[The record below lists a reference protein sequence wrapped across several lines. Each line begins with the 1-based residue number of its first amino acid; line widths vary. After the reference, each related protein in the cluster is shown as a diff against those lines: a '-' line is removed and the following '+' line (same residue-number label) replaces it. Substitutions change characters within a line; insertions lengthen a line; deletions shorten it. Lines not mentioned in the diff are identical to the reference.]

1 MILRGTLS
9 NNLLNPCRKS
19 NVAELITMDLSQTL
33 KEPKYWLLA
42 LVAGLAAIHLTLLS
56 RVDNSE
62 LFSTSL
68 LFWLAA
74 GSLIWDRYQT
84 LNLESNL
91 TASVLGALIVIGML
105 TRVGLSPDSVSS
117 AWMLPLVAGLGTG
130 LLASGFKG
138 LKQYWREFIIFGLL
152 AIYPVLQFILAA
164 IDLSEI
170 TAKAAS
176 FVLLYF
182 GFPVRLQGVFL
193 LMPSSRVEVYS
204 ACAGIQSILQL
215 LSVSVLFL
223 LIFPL
228 RSHVQKV
235 LCVVSAVV
243 ISFVVNTLRVAL
255 MAILNNAGDKNAF
268 AYWHEG
274 QGSLIFSAI
283 AVLVFGCFCWFFFL
297 RTPNQKPDSG
307 PQGNA

>member
-1 MILRGTLS
+1 MNWSKILRDS
-9 NNLLNPCRKS
+9 
-19 NVAELITMDLSQTL
+19 
-33 KEPKYWLLA
+33 KYWLLA
-42 LVAGLAAIHLTLLS
+42 LVTALAAIHLTLLS
-56 RVDNSE
+56 RIDNSE
-62 LFSTSL
+62 LFATCL
-68 LFWLAA
+68 LFWIAA

-91 TASVLGALIVIGML
+91 VASLLGALIVIGMV
-105 TRVGLSPDSVSS
+105 TRVSVSPDSASS
-117 AWMLPLVAGLGTG
+117 AWVLPLVAGLGTG

-152 AIYPVLQFILAA
+152 AVYPLLRLTLEA

-176 FVLLYF
+176 FVLWYS

-193 LMPSSRVEVYS
+193 LMPSSRVEVYG
-204 ACAGIQSILQL
+204 ACSGIQSILQL
-215 LSVSVLFL
+215 LSISVLFL
-223 LIFPL
+223 LMFPL

-235 LCVVSAVV
+235 VCIVAAVV
-243 ISFVVNTLRVAL
+243 IGFVVNALRVAL

-268 AYWHEG
+268 DYWHEG

-283 AVLVFGCFCWFFFL
+283 AVLVLGGFCWFFFL
-297 RTPNQKPDSG
+297 RKPDQTDSG
-307 PQGNA
+307 AQENA

>member
-1 MILRGTLS
+1 MNWSKILRDS
-9 NNLLNPCRKS
+9 
-19 NVAELITMDLSQTL
+19 
-33 KEPKYWLLA
+33 KYWLLA
-42 LVAGLAAIHLTLLS
+42 LVTALAAIHLTVLS
-56 RVDNSE
+56 RIDNSE
-62 LFSTSL
+62 LFATCL
-68 LFWLAA
+68 LFWIAA

-91 TASVLGALIVIGML
+91 VASLLGALIVIGMV
-105 TRVGLSPDSVSS
+105 TRVSVSPDSASS
-117 AWMLPLVAGLGTG
+117 AWVLPLVAGLGTG

-152 AIYPVLQFILAA
+152 AVYPLLRLTLEA

-176 FVLLYF
+176 FVLWYS

-193 LMPSSRVEVYS
+193 LMPSSRVEVYG
-204 ACAGIQSILQL
+204 ACSGIQSILQL
-215 LSVSVLFL
+215 LSISVLFL
-223 LIFPL
+223 LMFPL

-235 LCVVSAVV
+235 VCIVAAVV
-243 ISFVVNTLRVAL
+243 IGFVVNALRVAL

-268 AYWHEG
+268 DYWHEG

-283 AVLVFGCFCWFFFL
+283 AVLVLGGFCWFFFL
-297 RTPNQKPDSG
+297 RKPDQTDSG
-307 PQGNA
+307 AQENA